1 MNIKKIVEAFHPVQK
16 LMLEGEAYYR
26 GDNVAIME
34 RRKSFYDTI
43 RGRLQDDFTKAN
55 FKLPS
60 GFTKM
65 IVDQKV
71 NYSINKDM
79 VIDAEGLDDLIS
91 LKKYKRSLKQIGKQA
106 SNKMYGIM
114 QWYTDEAGDLKFKV
128 MPSEQY
134 IIIYNEDDHDIIEK
148 VIRIYKEDKDQY
160 AVVYDADEVAKFK
173 LEDGEYKLVEEPQ
186 PNFILRGVN
195 QEDKVVSWGRPPFSV
210 LYNNEEHQNDLARF
224 KPHVDQYDFVQSDL
238 CNNLEDFNDA
248 YWLLKDFNGQD
259 PEQFVEAFKKSR
271 VAMVSGEGGME
282 QVVRETPYQSR
293 EATLKIL
300 KHDIF
305 KFAQAVDPEEVQ
317 GDVTNVAIESMY
329 SMLDLKAN
337 DFEMEIDDFVNESMY
352 FVNRYAELTNK
363 TPVDTVE
370 IKFDRSMIMNKDRM
384 IELSNQSIGS
394 VSNQTRWEHDPRVQN
409 PEEEKER
416 IDAEQGVVLE

>member
-1 MNIKKIVEAFHPVQK
+1 MNIKKIVEAFQPVQK

-26 GDNVAIME
+26 GKNVAIEE
-34 RRKSFYDTI
+34 RRKTFYDTL

-79 VIDAEGLDDLIS
+79 TITAEGLENLIDI
-91 LKKYKRSLKQIGKQA
+91 KKYKRSLKQISKEA
-106 SNKMYGIM
+106 SNKIYGIM
-114 QWYTDEAGDLKFKV
+114 QWYTDDEGNLKFKV

-134 IIIYNEDDHDIIEK
+134 IIIHNEKDHEKIDK
-148 VIRIYKEDKDQY
+148 VIRIYKEDKDQF
-160 AVVYDADEVAKFK
+160 AVVYDANEVAVFK
-173 LEDGEYKLVEEPQ
+173 LEDGKYVMQGEPT
-186 PNFILRGVN
+186 PNFVLEGVN
-195 QEDKVVSWGRPPFSV
+195 QDNRVVSWGRPPFSV
-210 LYNNEEHQNDLARF
+210 LYNNQEHQNDLARF
-224 KPHVDQYDFVQSDL
+224 KNHVDQYDFVQSDL

-259 PEQFVEAFKKSR
+259 PEQFVEAFKRSR
-271 VAMVSGEGGME
+271 VAMVSGEGGMD

-305 KFAQAVDPEEVQ
+305 KFAQAVDPEEIQ

-337 DFEMEIDDFVNESMY
+337 DFEMEVDDFVNESMY

-363 TPVDTVE
+363 VTVDTVE
-370 IKFDRSMIMNKDRM
+370 IMFDRSMIMNRDKM
-384 IELSNQSIGS
+384 IELSNASIGALS
-394 VSNQTRWEHDPRVQN
+394 DTTRLTHDPRVTDV
-409 PEEEKER
+409 EAEKEMM
-416 IDAEQGVVLE
+416 AEDQGVTLE